1 MNRRPKE
8 EKVARRPFVV
18 SNGNGLRRLSGPAV
32 VMDNPKH
39 VVNLASMIR
48 NCAAFGVGLLCYTG
62 DRVLEPTKGDGDL
75 RGRDPVHVIHH
86 DFPLQLFDHKV
97 VFIGVEILPN
107 AVSLPYFE
115 HPENAV
121 YVFGPEDGSISAGL
135 RGMCHQFVSIPTIGC
150 LNVAQAGGVVLYDR
164 RVHVRVGRQL

>member
-1 MNRRPKE
+1 MTIRPKE
-8 EKVARRPFVV
+8 EKVARRTFTVD
-18 SNGNGLRRLSGPAV
+18 SGDRLRRLSGPAV

-39 VVNLASMIR
+39 IVNVASMIR

-62 DRVLEPTKGDGDL
+62 DRVLISAGK
-75 RGRDPVHVIHH
+75 RGSEQTGTVHVIRHN
-86 DFPLQLFDHKV
+86 FPLHQFDRKV
-97 VFIGVEILPN
+97 IFIAVEILPD
-107 AVSLPYFE
+107 AVPLPQFE

-135 RGMCHQFVSIPTIGC
+135 IGMCHHFVSIPSVGC

-164 RVHVRVGRQL
+164 AAKLAT